1 MNEELTCFKAYDVRG
16 ELGPEFN
23 NETCYRIA
31 RAFAQVIGKNKVV
44 VGWDARET
52 SPDLSKSVIQG
63 LIDEGATGINI
74 GLAGTEEMYWGTT

>member
-31 RAFAQVIGKNKVV
+31 RAFAQVIGKNRIV

-63 LIDEGATGINI
+63 LIDEGI
-74 GLAGTEEMYWGTT
+74 